1 MTSVGE
7 PTIGQVLLVHE
18 DNVASAKNALAAI
31 IKAIDGGIVLIVAA
45 DRRQEERFF
54 RCECRILADSGRD
67 QEGSFA
73 ADGIPATE
81 GGRNVQSETT
91 RIANPGIEVEE
102 IGEDR
107 LDLVADAI
115 VVSNKAVPVNA
126 VTTTKPS
133 LRYSS
138 YNAVSDLTMSPA
150 ASGTLVMR
158 APSTSNPRQ

>member
-1 MTSVGE
+1 M
-7 PTIGQVLLVHE
+7 P
-18 DNVASAKNALAAI
+18 
-31 IKAIDGGIVLIVAA
+31 
-45 DRRQEERFF
+45 
-54 RCECRILADSGRD
+54 ILADSGRD

-115 VVSNKAVPVNA
+115 VVSNKAVRVDA
-126 VTTTKPS
+126 VTITKPS